1 MSGPPAATATH
12 GGRGFPRPL
21 LIALDVD
28 GTLITPMEGVFG
40 AVEALSPR
48 VQAAVGAVRAAGA
61 EVVIAT
67 GRSVNGTLEIA
78 SLLGLDGWLVCGN
91 GTMTVRLDRSAADG
105 FTVEHVVTFDPAPAL
120 RLLRDLLPTAL
131 YAVEDLG
138 RGFLVTAPFP
148 ADELAGEYKVVEFEE
163 LISEPCT
170 RVVVRDLMSEPV
182 AFADAVERS
191 GLQGV
196 TYNVGW
202 TSWLDITPDG
212 VNKATA
218 LEVLRVRFGIE
229 PADTLAIG
237 DGSNDV
243 EMLRWAGRGIAMG
256 QAPDLVRAAADEVT
270 APVWQDGV
278 AVVLE
283 ALLSERVR

>member
-1 MSGPPAATATH
+1 MTSLREPGSGTA
-12 GGRGFPRPL
+12 RPRFDRPRL
-21 LIALDVD
+21 VALDVD

-48 VQAAVGAVRAAGA
+48 VRDSVGMARDAGA

-67 GRSVNGTLEIA
+67 GRSVDGTLEVA
-78 SLLGLDGWLVCGN
+78 GLLGFVGGWLVCGN
-91 GTMTVRLDRSAADG
+91 GTMTVALDPAAPDG
-105 FTVEHVVTFDPAPAL
+105 FTVTDVVTFDPAPAL
-120 RLLRDLLPTAL
+120 RLLRDLLPGAL
-131 YAVEDLG
+131 YAVEDVD

-148 ADELAGEYKVVEFEE
+148 ADELAGEYRVVDFDE
-163 LISEPCT
+163 LVAEPCT
-170 RVVVRDLMSEPV
+170 RVVVRDLESEPR

-212 VNKATA
+212 INKSTA
-218 LEVLRVRFGIE
+218 LEKLRVRLGVD

-237 DGSNDV
+237 DGSNDI

-256 QAPDLVRAAADEVT
+256 QADDTVKAAADEVT
-270 APVWQDGV
+270 APVWEDG
-278 AVVLE
+278 AALVLE
-283 ALLSERVR
+283 ALLSEAS